1 MKRRDLLR
9 QAGAAAIGLPMARA
23 AAAFQST
30 SPRDLLVTFSGPF
43 CYWQEGNYVKVMAP
57 PVGTDSKVAPHQAWI
72 GTHANEK
79 KMHSAA
85 VTTATQPEYSLSIP
99 ARSAFPKPAGTPTFS
114 YEQDSHLGKPPLF
127 NLRLPF
133 PDQIIG
139 IRPTSVRFDKQQPYQ
154 IFAAGWMCLYKN
166 VEWSKVTVTEGKEDK
181 PFFNPCFTNDELLSM
196 ASLGFFLT
204 PLNQH
209 PDEGHVRARHVWSK
223 MLSMYPWMESE
234 FRQIEFDPLFDPSK
248 CSDVQQQSG
257 AGSQQ
262 HHETRVLV
270 GPGNDCEVP
279 GMLMTSGGTT
289 KKAAPKG

>member
-23 AAAFQST
+23 TAAFQST
-30 SPRDLLVTFSGPF
+30 GPRDLLVTLSGPF
-43 CYWQEGNYVKVMAP
+43 CYWQEKEYVKVMAP

-79 KMHSAA
+79 KMSSAT
-85 VTTATQPEYSLSIP
+85 VTTATPPEYWLQISG
-99 ARSAFPKPAGTPTFS
+99 RSAFPEPVGTPTFS
-114 YEQDSHLGKPPLF
+114 YGQDTPLGKPPLF
-127 NLRLPF
+127 NLWLPF

-139 IRPTSVRFDKQQPYQ
+139 IRPTSVRFSRSQSYQ
-154 IFAAGWMCLYKN
+154 IFAASWMCLYKN
-166 VEWSKVTVTEGKEDK
+166 VEWSKVTVTQGKKDK
-181 PFFNPCFTNDELLSM
+181 PFFNPCFTNDELLPM

-209 PDEGHVRARHVWSK
+209 QDEGHVRATHVWLK

-234 FRQIEFDPLFDPSK
+234 FRHIEFDPSFDPSK

-257 AGSQQ
+257 EGSPQ
-262 HHETRVLV
+262 HRPMRIMV

-279 GMLMTSGGTT
+279 GMLLIPGGPM